1 MRRNV
6 PAAVRGAEI
15 PVSRQKSGI
24 SDRRQFCTSERTKSG
39 KCGVCG
45 VRILPAAKLFGLCDH
60 RVQKF
65 FVPVLGKGE
74 QAPVNGQLHVGIRVL
89 CS

>member
-1 MRRNV
+1 MQRNV

-15 PVSRQKSGI
+15 LVSRQKSGI
-24 SDRRQFCTSERTKSG
+24 PDRRQFCTSERNKSG
-39 KCGVCG
+39 KCGVQ
-45 VRILPAAKLFGLCDH
+45 ILPAAKLFGLCDH

-74 QAPVNGQLHVGIRVL
+74 QAPVNG
-89 CS
+89 